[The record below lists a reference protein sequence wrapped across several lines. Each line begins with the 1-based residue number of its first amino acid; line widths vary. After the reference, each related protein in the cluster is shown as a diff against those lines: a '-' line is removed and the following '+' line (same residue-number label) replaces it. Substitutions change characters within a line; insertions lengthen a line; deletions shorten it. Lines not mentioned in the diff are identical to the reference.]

1 MNLDFSE
8 DQKFLQDEAK
18 KFFDKEGGLSNARSV
33 MDNSLEGDKELWQKI
48 VALGWTGIRIPEAY
62 QGLGLGHL
70 ELCVIAEELG
80 RSLAPVPFSSSV
92 YFFTEALIKY
102 GSEEIKSELL
112 PNLVSGEVVGTY
124 GIAEDMHQA
133 TESNLSVSLASDKI
147 NGIKIAVPD
156 AGMASHMIVVVKS
169 SAGTD
174 LRLVDLDDASVTVTQ
189 QKNLDTSRAFFKVE
203 FKDSPSKLIG
213 ESGDGWTYIQHL
225 LDQAAVLFAFEQV
238 GGSQAALDMAKAY
251 SLERFAFGRQI
262 GSYQAIKHKL
272 ADMYIAVTLAKSNC
286 YYGAWALSSESA
298 ELPLAAATAR
308 VSATKAFQLCSK
320 ENIQSHGGNGFT
332 WEYDCHLFYKRSK
345 LLSLNI
351 GSLANWK
358 EKLVS
363 NLEQSN
369 IN

>member
-1 MNLDFSE
+1 MLLLKSLVDHLRRSP
-8 DQKFLQDEAK
+8 FL
-18 KFFDKEGGLSNARSV
+18 
-33 MDNSLEGDKELWQKI
+33 
-48 VALGWTGIRIPEAY
+48 
-62 QGLGLGHL
+62 
-70 ELCVIAEELG
+70 
-80 RSLAPVPFSSSV
+80 
-92 YFFTEALIKY
+92 FTEALIKY

-133 TESNLSVSLASDKI
+133 TESNLSVSVASDKI

-203 FKDSPSKLIG
+203 FKDTPSKLIG
-213 ESGDGWTYIQHL
+213 ESGNGWTYIQHL

-286 YYGAWALSSESA
+286 YYGAWALSSESS
-298 ELPLAAATAR
+298 ELPLAAATSR
-308 VSATKAFQLCSK
+308 VSATKAFQLCAK
-320 ENIQSHGGNGFT
+320 ENIQTHGGNGFT

-345 LLSLNI
+345 VLSLNL
-351 GSLANWK
+351 GSESSWK
-358 EKLVS
+358 EKLVTAMEKT
-363 NLEQSN
+363 NTLN
-369 IN
+369 